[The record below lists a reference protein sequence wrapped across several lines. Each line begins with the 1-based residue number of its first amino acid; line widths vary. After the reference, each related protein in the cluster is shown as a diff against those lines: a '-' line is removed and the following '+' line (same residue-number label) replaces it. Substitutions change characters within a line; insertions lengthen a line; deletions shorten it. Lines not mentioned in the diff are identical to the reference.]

1 MRIVLSLFQI
11 LFFVIVLAVFVS
23 YIIRRYELG
32 NRDAAMEGAYDKV
45 SVGERALGIAGEIVA
60 ALLSVVLYPFGYLA
74 GGSSPA
80 KLKSGERPV
89 ILCHGYMHNRSAFF
103 LLHHRLRKAGW
114 HNVVSPNFRPATAS
128 IPDFASQL
136 ADAVAIALVSS
147 GSDDV
152 DLVGHSMGGLVVRY
166 FIQNL
171 GGASCVRMAVTLGS
185 PHRGSKMAALGLFG
199 TAEQFRSDSSLI
211 MGLDA
216 ANTPVSMTAIWSDF
230 DNIVLPPENARL
242 PEPCRNIMVRSIG
255 HIALLLS
262 GRVFDQLRR
271 VLSETPAA

>member
-1 MRIVLSLFQI
+1 MRIILGLFQI
-11 LFFVIVLAVFVS
+11 LVFVIVLAVFVS

-32 NRDAAMEGAYDKV
+32 NRDAAIEGAYGQASAAEK
-45 SVGERALGIAGEIVA
+45 ALGIAGEIVA
-60 ALLSVVLYPFGYLA
+60 AVLSLVLYPFGYLA

-80 KLKSGERPV
+80 KLTTGERPV

-114 HNVVSPNFRPATAS
+114 HNVVSPNFRPASAS

-136 ADAVAIALVSS
+136 ADTVAVALVRS
-147 GSDDV
+147 GCDDV
-152 DLVGHSMGGLVVRY
+152 DLVGHSMGGLVARY

-171 GGASCVRMAVTLGS
+171 GGASCVRMAVTMGS

-211 MGLDA
+211 TGLDA
-216 ANTPVSMTAIWSDF
+216 ANTPANMTAIWSDF
-230 DNIVLPPENARL
+230 DNMVLPPENARL
-242 PEPCRNIMVRSIG
+242 PEPCRNIMVRSVG

-262 GRVFDQLRR
+262 GRVFEQLRR
-271 VLSETPAA
+271 ALSETPAE